1 MLFQKFDT
9 EEACCLLIVE
19 NWAGWCSSNTKLVFG
34 RCPFQI
40 LVGAL
45 GVPTEGGGRNL
56 PLCHFS
62 PCLQHSNIIESNLT

>member
-19 NWAGWCSSNTKLVFG
+19 NWAGSCSSNTKLVFG
-34 RCPFQI
+34 RGPFQI

-45 GVPTEGGGRNL
+45 AVPTEEGGHNL
-56 PLCHFS
+56 LLCHFS
-62 PCLQHSNIIESNLT
+62 PCLQHSNII